1 MFLVPIILSW
11 AKGFTLRQWIEV
23 GATVAII
30 VFVLYWD
37 HLEIQKGR
45 DETEARYAAVSAK
58 AQAAIDKAAAV
69 ENENMHLKLD
79 KTIEPLPGY
88 LKTYGDKTRMSDCP
102 SVAYTRKAQP

>member
-1 MFLVPIILSW
+1 MNIALGLLKW
-11 AKGFTLRQWIEV
+11 AAGFSLRQYAE
-23 GATVAII
+23 AAAVAAIFA
-30 VFVLYWD
+30 FVMYWD

-88 LKTYGDKTRMSDCP
+88 LKTYGDKTRISDCP